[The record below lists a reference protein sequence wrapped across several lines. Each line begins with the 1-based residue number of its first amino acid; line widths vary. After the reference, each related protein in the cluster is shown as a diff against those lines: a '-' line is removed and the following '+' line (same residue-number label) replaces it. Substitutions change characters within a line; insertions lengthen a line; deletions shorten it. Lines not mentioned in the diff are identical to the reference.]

1 MITEGCLAE
10 LYLLP
15 PIAFFK
21 ETKGFE
27 SVMYEKE
34 NHFVKQTYRN
44 RFTILGANTIQTIT
58 IPVDKSTK
66 KQFYKDVK
74 INYAENWLAKNST
87 ALKSAY
93 SNSPFFDD
101 YYPFFQKVLNK
112 KHTYLFELN
121 LELIELCFKALQLDK
136 IINTTSSFKE
146 SYTGLSDFRENS
158 TSKKKNPTDWK
169 QDDIKSYQQVFGN
182 KFVSNLSI
190 IDLIFCE
197 GPMSIN
203 YLT

>member
-21 ETKGFE
+21 QTLDSE
-27 SVMYEKE
+27 SIMFEKE
-34 NHFVKQTYRN
+34 NHFTKQTFRN
-44 RFTILGANTIQTIT
+44 RFTIMGANGIQNIT

-66 KQFYKDVK
+66 KQLYKDVK
-74 INYAENWLAKNST
+74 LNFAENWLAKNNTS
-87 ALKSAY
+87 LKSAY
-93 SNSPFFDD
+93 ANSPFFED
-101 YYPFFQKVLNK
+101 YYPYFQNVLNK

-121 LELIELCFKALQLDK
+121 FELIELCFKVLQFDK

-146 SYTGLSDFRENS
+146 SYTGLIDFREIA
-158 TSKKKNPTDWK
+158 TSKKKKPEDWIEN
-169 QDDIKSYQQVFGN
+169 DIKSYQQVFGN

-203 YLT
+203 YLS